1 MKITSI
7 TEERVRQRSR
17 SAETDMKGPLRWVL
31 AATLAATFGA
41 AAADLPADGVKRSP
55 GEAAAQNATVSST
68 KASRDAA
75 TQSVP
80 GGTTAAADEPR
91 SDAATPAAPRK
102 KLLMRLDDGRYSG
115 FHQDGEGVD
124 EPVVTGERDAS
135 VTNRVH
141 AETDRIRQENRA
153 ARQDNGTVR

>member
-1 MKITSI
+1 MNITST

-17 SAETDMKGPLRWVL
+17 SADMNVKGPLRWAL
-31 AATLAATFGA
+31 AVTFAATFGA
-41 AAADLPADGVKRSP
+41 TAADMPADGVKRSP

-124 EPVVTGERDAS
+124 EPVTGERDAS

-141 AETDRIRQENRA
+141 AETDRIRQERRA